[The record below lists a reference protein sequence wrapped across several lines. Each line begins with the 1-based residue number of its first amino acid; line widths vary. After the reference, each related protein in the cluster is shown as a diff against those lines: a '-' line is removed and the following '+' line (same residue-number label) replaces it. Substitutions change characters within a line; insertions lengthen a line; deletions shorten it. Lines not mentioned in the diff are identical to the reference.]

1 MKINKFCIFL
11 ITVSLFLLISI
22 GSACAADVSEDAAVQ
37 LADGESDVV
46 LADNDV
52 DIGDDALQETADADT
67 ESAVESED
75 VCSLDETDTVQS
87 TTNGKLIV
95 VNSETEYKSG
105 NFTFKLVDIDN
116 NDAPIPNKKLNYT
129 VFFGAIGTGGQITTN
144 DDGIAILDN
153 KNLDFLAFVDGSLI
167 QTSLLVGNH
176 PFRINSGTE
185 DVICEEVTGN
195 LTVKK
200 AQIKIALNPYEEYYG
215 SEIPVFI
222 NVTNARSGEPMNG
235 ITLHLYMENLTT
247 KDYYPSTD
255 KNGTARLK
263 VTGLVGGTYSIVIN
277 NNDTV
282 NMYSTTTEG
291 SITILK
297 IPVAISLS
305 GASTT
310 YYNRQTTKTITVTNK
325 ATGEAVVWAY
335 VLVKFDG
342 NSYLYQTN
350 DEGKISILVAPSNVG
365 KYSMA
370 VITADNR
377 YEGDQV
383 TCAITV
389 KKLNAKITASKLA
402 TVYKSGKKW
411 TIKLKDTTNN
421 KALANMKITL
431 KVYTGKKY
439 KTYTV
444 KTNSKGVATFKAS
457 TLKKGTHK
465 VVLSMSHKGYS
476 CKSVTSSIKIKPKKL
491 YIGGE
496 TNKLEDCGQLILGV
510 ADKKSKKLVSGIKMQ
525 VKIYTGKK
533 YKTINV
539 VTKKSKILG
548 DVLVLIET
556 NKFSAGKHKV
566 TAKIT
571 SPNYYGSDKGYI
583 VIPKSAKKFK
593 PFTYVISNGKGKFI

>member
-1 MKINKFCIFL
+1 MRINKFCIFL

-22 GSACAADVSEDAAVQ
+22 GSACAADVSDDADVQ

-52 DIGDDALQETADADT
+52 DIGDDALQETVDADT
-67 ESAVESED
+67 ESAVESDD

-87 TTNGKLIV
+87 TTNGKIIV
-95 VNSETEYKSG
+95 VNSEAEYRSG
-105 NFTFKLVDIDN
+105 NFTFKLVDTDN
-116 NDAPIPNKKLNYT
+116 NDVPIPNKNLTYS
-129 VFFGAIGTGGQITTN
+129 FIIGSISASWN
-144 DDGIAILDN
+144 IATDENGLVILDN
-153 KNLDFLAFVDGSLI
+153 KNLNIFSADLMSSGPI
-167 QTSLLVGNH
+167 PVGNQ
-176 PFRINSGTE
+176 PFKIKSATS
-185 DVICEEVTGN
+185 DVTCEEVTCN

-200 AQIKIALNPYEEYYG
+200 AQVKIVLNPYEEYYG
-215 SEIPVFI
+215 SEIPVVI

-235 ITLHLYMENLTT
+235 ITLHLYMENTAA
-247 KDYYPSTD
+247 KDYYFKTD
-255 KNGTARLK
+255 INGTSRIN
-263 VTGLVGGTYSIVIN
+263 VTGLVGGTYRIVIN

-282 NMYSTTTEG
+282 NMYNTTTEG

-305 GASTT
+305 GASTI

-325 ATGEAVVWAY
+325 ATGEVVAGAY

-350 DEGKISILVAPSNVG
+350 DEGKISILIAPANVG
-365 KYSMA
+365 KYKMT
-370 VITADNR
+370 VTGADNR
-377 YEGDQV
+377 YDGSEV
-383 TCAITV
+383 TNTITV
-389 KKLNAKITASKLA
+389 KKFNAKITASKLT

-421 KALANMKITL
+421 KALANMKVTL

-491 YIGGE
+491 YIAGE
-496 TNKLEDCGQLILGV
+496 TNKLEDCGQLILG
-510 ADKKSKKLVSGIKMQ
+510 AFDKKSKKLISGIKMQ
-525 VKIYTGKK
+525 VKIFTGKK

-548 DVLVLIET
+548 AVLILIET